1 MISSFSSCLT
11 CLVLHCALHLQP
23 GNLFWQSAEHRQ
35 NFSQKLFSWMQGQVG
50 SQAWGRESAE
60 EEGGE

>member
-1 MISSFSSCLT
+1 M
-11 CLVLHCALHLQP
+11 VLHCALHLQP

-50 SQAWGRESAE
+50 SQAWGRGE
-60 EEGGE
+60 EKR